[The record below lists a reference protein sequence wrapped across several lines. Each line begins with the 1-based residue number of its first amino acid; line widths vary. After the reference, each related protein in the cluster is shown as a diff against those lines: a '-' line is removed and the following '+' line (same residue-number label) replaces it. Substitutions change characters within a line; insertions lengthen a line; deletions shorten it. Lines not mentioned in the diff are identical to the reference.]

1 MYSAPLSTESQTH
14 ALTAEWQT
22 YTMTVRAQVQTSTP
36 VFHTRL
42 TFGASG
48 GTVDV
53 DAVQMTTV

>member
-1 MYSAPLSTESQTH
+1 
-14 ALTAEWQT
+14 
-22 YTMTVRAQVQTSTP
+22 MTVQAPAQTATP

-42 TFGASG
+42 TFVASG